1 MSNTAYLEFI
11 NYANERIQQAEQ
23 RIVQFDDNISLLE
36 MQKEQ
41 LEFLLFMF
49 NHLILYI
56 NENNENFLTVSTYIR
71 NIQILLNQY
80 IEILNQLDDEYFV
93 NINSFIS
100 KKFSKT
106 GK

>member
-1 MSNTAYLEFI
+1 MNNTAYLGFM
-11 NYANERIQQAEQ
+11 NYANEKIQQARQ
-23 RIVQFDDNISLLE
+23 SIIQFNDNINLLE

-49 NHLILYI
+49 NNLILHI

-80 IEILNQLDDEYFV
+80 IEILNQLENEYFINV
-93 NINSFIS
+93 NSFIS

-106 GK
+106 SK

>member
-1 MSNTAYLEFI
+1 MNNTAYLEFM
-11 NYANERIQQAEQ
+11 NYANEKIQQARQ
-23 RIVQFDDNISLLE
+23 SIIQFNDNINLLE

-49 NHLILYI
+49 NNLILHI

-80 IEILNQLDDEYFV
+80 IEILNKLENEYFINV
-93 NINSFIS
+93 NSFIS
-100 KKFSKT
+100 KKNSKT
-106 GK
+106 GR